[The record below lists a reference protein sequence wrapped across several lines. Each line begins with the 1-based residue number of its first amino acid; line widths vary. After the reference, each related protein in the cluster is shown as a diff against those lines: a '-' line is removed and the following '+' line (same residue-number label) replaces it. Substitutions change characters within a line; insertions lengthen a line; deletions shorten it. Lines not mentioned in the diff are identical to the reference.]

1 MEEDEEYQYC
11 NRCGQ
16 EISIDEY
23 DSNVYGFCEDCFAE
37 REEEDYREWLYNY
50 NKELDNN
57 EQ

>member
-23 DSNVYGFCEDCFAE
+23 ESNIYGFCLECLEDK
-37 REEEDYREWLYNY
+37 EEEDYYEWTQNY
-50 NKELDNN
+50 
-57 EQ
+57 